1 MYTVITF
8 TKINDS
14 IIFAD
19 PHKAQEF
26 IEQLPKKDL
35 RNGNITISRF
45 EKQER
50 RMSYV
55 RIRNR
60 KHQDQ

>member
-8 TKINDS
+8 NKINDA
-14 IIFAD
+14 IVFAD

-45 EKQER
+45 EK
-50 RMSYV
+50 
-55 RIRNR
+55 
-60 KHQDQ
+60 